1 MYGERPNNRGR
12 FEPCL
17 VYLACPD
24 NKDQKKIYL
33 LLFSFFSKTIANY
46 KAHQIIQLTQR
57 TTQTNR
63 TDIDKSMIRCELVIN
78 LDNQQ
83 THQI

>member
-1 MYGERPNNRGR
+1 MYGARPHNRGR

-17 VYLACPD
+17 IYRACPD
-24 NKDQKKIYL
+24 NRDQKKIYL
-33 LLFSFFSKTIANY
+33 LLFSFFFKTIANY

-63 TDIDKSMIRCELVIN
+63 TDIPSMIRCELVIN
-78 LDNQQ
+78 LDNQK